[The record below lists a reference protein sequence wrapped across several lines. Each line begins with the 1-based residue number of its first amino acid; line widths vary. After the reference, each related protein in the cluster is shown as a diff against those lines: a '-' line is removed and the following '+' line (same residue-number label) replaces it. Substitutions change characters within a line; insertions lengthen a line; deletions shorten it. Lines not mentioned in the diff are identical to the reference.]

1 MREKKDWTTMSFR
14 MDAKTAERLRAYA
27 DKLGQNYTV
36 CLERIINGYLDAKE
50 QENHEEDNK
59 RGEKDEVVRSNS
71 N

>member
-36 CLERIINGYLDAKE
+36 CLERIINGFLDEKE
-50 QENHEEDNK
+50 CEVREERKLEENNL
-59 RGEKDEVVRSNS
+59 
-71 N
+71 